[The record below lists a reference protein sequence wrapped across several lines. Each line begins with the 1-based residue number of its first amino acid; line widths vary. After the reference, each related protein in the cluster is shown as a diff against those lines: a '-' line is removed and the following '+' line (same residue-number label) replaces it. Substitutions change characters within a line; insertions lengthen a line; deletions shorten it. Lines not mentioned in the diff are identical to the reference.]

1 MRVRINLESLHVGP
15 AFWPWCLDMSV
26 GGIEH
31 TGGHAVKRRTRQVG
45 VWSPMRQHA

>member
-31 TGGHAVKRRTRQVG
+31 TKCKGGHTVRRRTTQVE
-45 VWSPMRQHA
+45 V